1 MGRRAIALL
10 GIGSVFVG
18 VAGCTS
24 PDNRANEGAHAGR
37 EGGETSVVSE
47 FDRMAIAQLKS
58 LESLTLWR
66 VGSHAV
72 GPGREPTEGIA
83 AYAAD
88 NELPWAFS
96 IDGDGRFDGTRL
108 PVSPEASPSDA
119 QLAVVRVVEASTQR
133 QVEASW
139 RQVDADTW
147 SATARFAD

>member
-10 GIGSVFVG
+10 VIGSVLIG
-18 VAGCTS
+18 VIGCTS
-24 PDNRANEGAHAGR
+24 PGDRADDAHS
-37 EGGETSVVSE
+37 EHDGGEDSVVSE
-47 FDRMAIAQLKS
+47 FDRMAIGQLES
-58 LESLTLWR
+58 LSSLTLWR

-88 NELPWAFS
+88 NNLPWAFS

-108 PVSPEASPSDA
+108 PVSVDASPSEA
-119 QLAVVRVVEASTQR
+119 QLAVVRVVETSTER

-139 RQVDADTW
+139 RLVDADTW
-147 SATARFAD
+147 SATARFAE